1 MVREGAVRGP
11 AAGTTF
17 PNSRRLLAPL
27 VPGPATGGGGCP
39 ACRPPGPSA
48 AAGSDAGQVGDRD
61 AGGAGFPTL
70 PPRAAAPAGDDRLTT
85 VLTPGALSL
94 PPSGY
99 LLAAAALLRAV
110 SDARHVPAP
119 PLAAPGY
126 LWPPRPV
133 PLRSSP
139 PASGL
144 RPLHFTAA
152 PARPGPASYPAPTP
166 ASSGQGRAGHL
177 LPDPATPRLRWPR
190 PAICI
195 AGPAPRSRL
204 VAARRPGSPLARNG
218 RYSGRP

>member
-152 PARPGPASYPAPTP
+152 PARPAP
-166 ASSGQGRAGHL
+166 
-177 LPDPATPRLRWPR
+177 PATPHRLPPR
-190 PAICI
+190 PGRA
-195 AGPAPRSRL
+195 ALATSSPTRPPHDSGGRAPLFASQAPPRGRAL
-204 VAARRPGSPLARNG
+204 SPLGVPAA
-218 RYSGRP
+218 P